1 MNNNREIIISSA
13 GNRFTA
19 IWTKQKLFW
28 TELIEKLKT
37 PVRSTETL
45 EEYLKYPKSKQDNLK
60 DVGGFIGG
68 ELIENNRKK
77 GIVSRDI
84 IALDLDNIEP
94 GKTEDVLKKVSSL
107 GCAYAVYSTRKHSNY
122 NPRLRVL
129 IPGNRSLLPDEYE
142 PVARKL
148 ASMIGIVLCDP
159 TTFQVTRL
167 MYWPSCSSDS
177 QYVYAYED
185 KPFADID
192 GILKMYQDWHNISEW
207 PQVPGS
213 EKTITLLR
221 KKQENPLEKTGII
234 GAFCRSY
241 SIVEAIE
248 KFIPDAYEI
257 HEGSNRLTYKGGST
271 FGGAILY
278 EDGLFL
284 YSHHATDPASMKLCN
299 AFDLIRIHKFGELD
313 IEAKEGTPV
322 NKMPSFSKM
331 TEMLLK
337 DQKVKSLMNREKMEK
352 VAEDFADSDLD
363 WMEELDVDG
372 NGNYAKTR
380 NNILLILQND
390 EQLKGKIAYDEF
402 ANRGLVLGS
411 LPWNIEDK
419 KRNWSEIDD
428 AQLRLRL
435 EHVYGITGDGKVS
448 DALLAHAYNNR
459 INDVKEYMVS
469 LKWDGVKR
477 LDTLLIDYFGAE
489 DNVYTRATIRKMLVA
504 AVARTMCA
512 GVKFDT
518 MLILAGPQGIGKSTF
533 LCLLGKEWFSDS
545 LQSFEGKEAS
555 EMIQGTLIN
564 EIGELTGL
572 SKSEVN
578 AVKQFLSKKEDIY
591 REAYG
596 RKTARFPRRCV
607 FFGSTN
613 EAEFLKDRTGN
624 RRFWPVG
631 LYINKPKKNI
641 FEDLAGEV
649 DQIWAEAVKYWEDG
663 EELFLTGEAKRI
675 AEMEQ
680 DNYRESNV
688 KEGLIQ
694 EYLSTRLPNNW
705 DSLSISDRRA
715 TIESLMKDNNLKDG
729 ESFERTK
736 ICALE
741 VWCECFRGDPKY
753 MQRRDSIEINGILET
768 LKGWKRS
775 KSLVRFGPYGHQRG
789 FIKAKN

>member
-107 GCAYAVYSTRKHSNY
+107 GCAYVVYSTRKHSNY

-284 YSHHATDPASMKLCN
+284 YSHHATDPTSMKLCN

-337 DQKVKSLMNREKMEK
+337 DQKVKSL
-352 VAEDFADSDLD
+352 
-363 WMEELDVDG
+363 
-372 NGNYAKTR
+372 
-380 NNILLILQND
+380 I
-390 EQLKGKIAYDEF
+390 
-402 ANRGLVLGS
+402 
-411 LPWNIEDK
+411 
-419 KRNWSEIDD
+419 
-428 AQLRLRL
+428 
-435 EHVYGITGDGKVS
+435 
-448 DALLAHAYNNR
+448 
-459 INDVKEYMVS
+459 
-469 LKWDGVKR
+469 
-477 LDTLLIDYFGAE
+477 
-489 DNVYTRATIRKMLVA
+489 
-504 AVARTMCA
+504 
-512 GVKFDT
+512 
-518 MLILAGPQGIGKSTF
+518 
-533 LCLLGKEWFSDS
+533 
-545 LQSFEGKEAS
+545 
-555 EMIQGTLIN
+555 
-564 EIGELTGL
+564 
-572 SKSEVN
+572 
-578 AVKQFLSKKEDIY
+578 
-591 REAYG
+591 
-596 RKTARFPRRCV
+596 
-607 FFGSTN
+607 
-613 EAEFLKDRTGN
+613 
-624 RRFWPVG
+624 
-631 LYINKPKKNI
+631 
-641 FEDLAGEV
+641 
-649 DQIWAEAVKYWEDG
+649 
-663 EELFLTGEAKRI
+663 
-675 AEMEQ
+675 
-680 DNYRESNV
+680 
-688 KEGLIQ
+688 
-694 EYLSTRLPNNW
+694 
-705 DSLSISDRRA
+705 
-715 TIESLMKDNNLKDG
+715 
-729 ESFERTK
+729 
-736 ICALE
+736 
-741 VWCECFRGDPKY
+741 
-753 MQRRDSIEINGILET
+753 
-768 LKGWKRS
+768 
-775 KSLVRFGPYGHQRG
+775 
-789 FIKAKN
+789 